1 MPNPRH
7 ALLPRRADADGG
19 NAMTP
24 PEEIELRPWYQ
35 EGYVWLVIA
44 LPFLACVG
52 ALITLFLVLHGADVE
67 IPHPE

>member
-1 MPNPRH
+1 
-7 ALLPRRADADGG
+7 
-19 NAMTP
+19 MTP